1 MANLKYKD
9 NHGNWISLSTIR
21 GPIGPEG
28 PQGPTGPEAQ
38 INLNGSQIQNPSFY
52 APLTSGTA
60 GQILTSNG
68 NEAAPTW
75 QEATTNLEVINNLN
89 TSTVSDTKVLGAYEG
104 YVLNQNKVDKSTT
117 VAGIDLQDNITITEL
132 ANALKAEIML
142 AAHPIGSLYFSEQAT
157 SPETL
162 FGGTWTRITDTF
174 ILAAGSEYAAG
185 TSGGSANLQA
195 HTHSVNITSGNNSV
209 GHTHSVGAHAHGLNS
224 HTHSIPALSGTAASN
239 GSHNHKVT
247 DSTTSYASGSQPSWR
262 CLSWSGTSHDYWQDV
277 YSSSDGSHTHTVTT
291 TASTTGAAS
300 GNTANSTAFNTGGVS
315 ANHTHSVSGNTS
327 SAGTGDQGNMPPYK
341 AFYCWKRTA

>member
-9 NHGNWISLSTIR
+9 NHGNWISLSTVR

-28 PQGPTGPEAQ
+28 PQGPIGPEAQ
-38 INLNGSQIQNPSFY
+38 INLNGSQIRNPSFY
-52 APLTSGTA
+52 APLTSGTV

-68 NEAAPTW
+68 NGAAPTW
-75 QEATTNLEVINNLN
+75 QEATTNLEVVNNLN
-89 TSTVSDTKVLGAYEG
+89 TSTASDTKVLGAYEG

-132 ANALKAEIML
+132 VNALKAEIML

-195 HTHSVNITSGNNSV
+195 HTHSVNITSENNSV
-209 GHTHSVGAHAHGLNS
+209 D
-224 HTHSIPALSGTAASN
+224 HTHSIPSLSGSALSD
-239 GSHNHKVT
+239 GSHKHKVT
-247 DSTTSYASGSQPSWR
+247 SKTTSYASGNQPNWR
-262 CLSWSGTSHDYWQDV
+262 CMSFEGTNADYNQNV
-277 YSSSDGSHTHTVTT
+277 YSSDTGAHTHSVTTDASTTGKISQKHTHTVSGTT
-291 TASTTGAAS
+291 
-300 GNTANSTAFNTGGVS
+300 NSTGD
-315 ANHTHSVSGNTS
+315 GN
-327 SAGTGDQGNMPPYK
+327 AGNMPPYK